1 MVAMVPSFI
10 SALMTSAAF
19 TDMRWASS
27 PTVMVS
33 GTATSRTSGS
43 VGCAN
48 VVWLAAGATA
58 GGGRRRAHASR
69 LRRRRR
75 RRAS

>member
-10 SALMTSAAF
+10 SALITSAAL

-43 VGCAN
+43 VGWAN
-48 VVWLAAGATA
+48 VVCSPPPDD
-58 GGGRRRAHASR
+58 GR
-69 LRRRRR
+69 
-75 RRAS
+75 